1 MIIWRGEGMRNREDV
16 VLFGP
21 GMKGE
26 GDHEKRQFS
35 RRMELHHRPQ
45 NPWHANLIAI
55 GYFSTAANG
64 GLRASGEGARIR
76 NRLSGLPQLV
86 LVHPRHTG
94 SGVGHG

>member
-35 RRMELHHRPQ
+35 RLCSKKGWNADRWRIMD
-45 NPWHANLIAI
+45 
-55 GYFSTAANG
+55 AAG
-64 GLRASGEGARIR
+64 IR
-76 NRLSGLPQLV
+76 
-86 LVHPRHTG
+86 
-94 SGVGHG
+94 

>member
-35 RRMELHHRPQ
+35 GHPVNGEVGGSL
-45 NPWHANLIAI
+45 AI
-55 GYFSTAANG
+55 QVRSVFALEFS
-64 GLRASGEGARIR
+64 
-76 NRLSGLPQLV
+76 
-86 LVHPRHTG
+86 
-94 SGVGHG
+94 